1 MTDAISAVEG
11 QPLPEPAPGERW
23 SLFLDFDGTLAEIAE
38 HPDAVRIAPTL
49 PATLA
54 ALHDALGG
62 ALAIISGRS
71 IATIDRF
78 LGLPRLA
85 AAGLHGL
92 ERRRPGGQMEPLE
105 PAPAALARAREAARR
120 YAWAH
125 PGLLLEDKGLTIA
138 LHYRS
143 APELG
148 EASEA
153 FMRRLA
159 DALPDYHLLA
169 GKMVLELR
177 PRSAH
182 KGAAVR
188 SFMTQPI
195 FRGTRPIFAGDDR
208 TDEDGFVVV
217 QALGGAG
224 IKVGAG
230 PTAAAYRVPDVP
242 ALIAW
247 LEELTCRLSTS
258 E

>member
-1 MTDAISAVEG
+1 MTDVTSAAEDR
-11 QPLPEPAPGERW
+11 PLPEPAPGERW

-49 PATLA
+49 PATLGR
-54 ALHDALGG
+54 LHDALGG
-62 ALAIISGRS
+62 ALAVISGRP
-71 IATIDRF
+71 IDTIDRL

-92 ERRRPGGQMEPLE
+92 ERRGPGGQAEMLGPT
-105 PAPAALARAREAARR
+105 PDALADACDAARR
-120 YAWAH
+120 YASAH
-125 PGLLLEDKGLTIA
+125 PGLLLEDKGVTIA

-143 APELG
+143 VPELG

-159 DALPDYHLLA
+159 RTLPDYHVLA
-169 GKMVLELR
+169 GKMVVELK
-177 PRSAH
+177 PRAVD

-188 SFMTQPI
+188 SFMAQPI
-195 FRGTRPIFAGDDR
+195 FRGTRPIFAGDDQ
-208 TDEDGFVVV
+208 TDEDGFAVV
-217 QALGGAG
+217 QALGGIG
-224 IKVGAG
+224 IKVGEG
-230 PTAAAYRVPDVP
+230 PTTARCRVADVP